1 MTDDR
6 VDDVTLES
14 VAGRKHGSSVEFT
27 D

>member
-6 VDDVTLES
+6 VDDVTLS